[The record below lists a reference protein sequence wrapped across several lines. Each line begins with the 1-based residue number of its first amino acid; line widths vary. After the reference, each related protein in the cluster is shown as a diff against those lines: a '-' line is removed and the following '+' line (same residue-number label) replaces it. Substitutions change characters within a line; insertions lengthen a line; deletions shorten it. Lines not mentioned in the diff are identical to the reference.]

1 MRVCVSTKDP
11 GALEGCLMAEYEHTS
26 SERALNEQICAY
38 YFSEQCACSYKAL
51 RLEVKVSMWNCVLIK
66 H

>member
-26 SERALNEQICAY
+26 SERALNEHIISQ
-38 YFSEQCACSYKAL
+38 SNVPV
-51 RLEVKVSMWNCVLIK
+51 RTK